1 MCVLAFEFASSQKC
15 LVKAGKTAGL
25 KLKIAGYL
33 ACRDK
38 DVIDVALVVGA
49 LHAAAI
55 AKVMN
60 RDIGAKGHKGHID
73 DSCRKRVVGDVL
85 AKVVQ
90 TRIDGLH
97 DPIDGPGAVGND
109 DDAAARLGQTTAAK
123 RIQKICLVG
132 VAGIRGKNFCL
143 DEIVQVVDTIIA
155 GHRRI
160 PFSLEATFGLLLA
173 LHYGLADAVFWDNRS
188 AESCA
193 ANRQAEPCSGAIRR
207 HERGARFIGIRIPGG
222 RLLRHCTA
230 QEIGKGDI
238 SRQSANV
245 ARAEHELGDHL
256 GRAIY
261 IARR

>member
-1 MCVLAFEFASSQKC
+1 MPDSTSLLMQSAAADTPRLIVSVGQQDHNRLVGSLARFLLNAMCVLAFEFAGSQKC

-60 RDIGAKGHKGHID
+60 RDIGTKGHKGHID

-109 DDAAARLGQTTAAK
+109 NDAAARLGQTTAAK
-123 RIQKICLVG
+123 RIQKIGLVG

-155 GHRRI
+155 GHRRF
-160 PFSLEATFGLLLA
+160 PFSLEASFGLLLA
-173 LHYGLADAVFWDNRS
+173 LHYGLVGAAFWGNRS
-188 AESCA
+188 AESQA
-193 ANRQAEPCSGAIRR
+193 QAVKARQAY
-207 HERGARFIGIRIPGG
+207 ER
-222 RLLRHCTA
+222 
-230 QEIGKGDI
+230 
-238 SRQSANV
+238 
-245 ARAEHELGDHL
+245 
-256 GRAIY
+256 
-261 IARR
+261 

>member
-1 MCVLAFEFASSQKC
+1 MLAFEFAGSQKC
-15 LVKAGKTAGL
+15 LVKAGKTASF

-60 RDIGAKGHKGHID
+60 RDIGAKGHKGHVD
-73 DSCRKRVVGDVL
+73 GSCRKRVVGDVL

-123 RIQKICLVG
+123 RIQKIGLVG

-173 LHYGLADAVFWDNRS
+173 LHYGLAALAFRDNRS
-188 AESCA
+188 AESQA
-193 ANRQAEPCSGAIRR
+193 VGRQDTSRLGAIRR
-207 HERGARFIGIRIPGG
+207 HECGARFIGIRIPGG

-230 QEIGKGDI
+230 QKIGKGNI
-238 SRQSANV
+238 SRQSTDV
-245 ARAEHELGDHL
+245 ACTKHELGDHL

>member
-1 MCVLAFEFASSQKC
+1 MSVSQQNHNRLVRRLERFLLNAVCVLAFELAGSQKC
-15 LVKAGKTAGL
+15 LVKAGKAAGL

-109 DDAAARLGQTTAAK
+109 DDAAARLGPTAK
-123 RIQKICLVG
+123 RIQKIGLVG

-155 GHRRI
+155 GHRRF
-160 PFSLEATFGLLLA
+160 PFSLEAFLA
-173 LHYGLADAVFWDNRS
+173 SCWHCIMGWWRRPSGATVQLNRRAS
-188 AESCA
+188 APGTS
-193 ANRQAEPCSGAIRR
+193 RLRAIRR
-207 HERGARFIGIRIPGG
+207 HQRSTCGIGVRISGG
-222 RLLRHCTA
+222 RLLRH
-230 QEIGKGDI
+230 
-238 SRQSANV
+238 
-245 ARAEHELGDHL
+245 RA
-256 GRAIY
+256 A
-261 IARR
+261 